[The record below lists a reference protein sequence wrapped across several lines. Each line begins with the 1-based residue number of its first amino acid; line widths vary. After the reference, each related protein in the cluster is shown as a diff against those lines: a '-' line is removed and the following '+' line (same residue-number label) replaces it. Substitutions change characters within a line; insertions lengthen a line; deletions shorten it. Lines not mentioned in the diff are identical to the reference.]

1 MSSGKSEDFELD
13 DAFDEE
19 SSGDFD
25 NDDVSKSNNVK
36 NSLTKR
42 RVIDDILEEQ
52 FADVQGKPALYRPQA
67 QYVGEYCGLMGCEYS
82 PVEKRQ

>member
-1 MSSGKSEDFELD
+1 MSSGKSEEFELD

-42 RVIDDILEEQ
+42 RVIDDILEERRLQ
-52 FADVQGKPALYRPQA
+52 RKIKDYDYDLEDEDEA
-67 QYVGEYCGLMGCEYS
+67 
-82 PVEKRQ
+82 

>member
-13 DAFDEE
+13 DSFDEE

-25 NDDVSKSNNVK
+25 NGDVNKSNNVK

-42 RVIDDILEEQ
+42 RVIDDILEERRLQ
-52 FADVQGKPALYRPQA
+52 RKIKEFDYDLDDEDDEIDV
-67 QYVGEYCGLMGCEYS
+67 
-82 PVEKRQ
+82 

>member
-13 DAFDEE
+13 DSFDEE

-25 NDDVSKSNNVK
+25 NEDVNKSNNVK

-42 RVIDDILEEQ
+42 RVIDDILEERRLQ
-52 FADVQGKPALYRPQA
+52 RKIKEFDYDLDDEDDETDV
-67 QYVGEYCGLMGCEYS
+67 
-82 PVEKRQ
+82 

>member
-42 RVIDDILEEQ
+42 RVIDDILEERRLQ
-52 FADVQGKPALYRPQA
+52 RKIKDYDYDLDDDDK
-67 QYVGEYCGLMGCEYS
+67 
-82 PVEKRQ
+82 

>member
-42 RVIDDILEEQ
+42 RVIDDILEERRLQ
-52 FADVQGKPALYRPQA
+52 RKIKDYDYDLDDDEA
-67 QYVGEYCGLMGCEYS
+67 
-82 PVEKRQ
+82 

>member
-25 NDDVSKSNNVK
+25 NEDVNKSNNVK

-42 RVIDDILEEQ
+42 RVIDDILEERRLQ
-52 FADVQGKPALYRPQA
+52 RKIKEFDYDLDDDDETDV
-67 QYVGEYCGLMGCEYS
+67 
-82 PVEKRQ
+82 

>member
-1 MSSGKSEDFELD
+1 MSSGKSEEFELD

-42 RVIDDILEEQ
+42 RVIDDILEERRLQ
-52 FADVQGKPALYRPQA
+52 RKIKDYDYDLEDDDDA
-67 QYVGEYCGLMGCEYS
+67 
-82 PVEKRQ
+82 

>member
-42 RVIDDILEEQ
+42 RVIDDILEERRLQ
-52 FADVQGKPALYRPQA
+52 RKIKDYDYDLDDDESDDA
-67 QYVGEYCGLMGCEYS
+67 
-82 PVEKRQ
+82 

>member
-42 RVIDDILEEQ
+42 RVIDDILEERRLQ
-52 FADVQGKPALYRPQA
+52 RKIKEFDYDFVDDDDV
-67 QYVGEYCGLMGCEYS
+67 
-82 PVEKRQ
+82 

>member
-1 MSSGKSEDFELD
+1 MSSGKSEEFELD

-42 RVIDDILEEQ
+42 RVIDDILEERRLQ
-52 FADVQGKPALYRPQA
+52 RKIKDYDYDLEDEDDA
-67 QYVGEYCGLMGCEYS
+67 
-82 PVEKRQ
+82 

>member
-19 SSGDFD
+19 PSGDFD
-25 NDDVSKSNNVK
+25 NDDVSKSNNIK

-42 RVIDDILEEQ
+42 RVIDDILEERRLQ
-52 FADVQGKPALYRPQA
+52 RKIKELDYDIDDEDDDTNV
-67 QYVGEYCGLMGCEYS
+67 
-82 PVEKRQ
+82 

>member
-19 SSGDFD
+19 PSGDFD
-25 NDDVSKSNNVK
+25 NDDVSKSNNIK

-42 RVIDDILEEQ
+42 RVIDDMLEERRLQ
-52 FADVQGKPALYRPQA
+52 RKIKDYDYDLDDENDDADV
-67 QYVGEYCGLMGCEYS
+67 
-82 PVEKRQ
+82 

>member
-25 NDDVSKSNNVK
+25 NEDVNKSNNVK

-42 RVIDDILEEQ
+42 RVIDDILEERRLQ
-52 FADVQGKPALYRPQA
+52 RKIKEFDYDLDDDDDVD
-67 QYVGEYCGLMGCEYS
+67 V
-82 PVEKRQ
+82 

>member
-13 DAFDEE
+13 DSFDEE

-25 NDDVSKSNNVK
+25 NEDVNKSNNVK

-42 RVIDDILEEQ
+42 RVIDDILEERRLQ
-52 FADVQGKPALYRPQA
+52 RKIKEFDYDLDDDDDV
-67 QYVGEYCGLMGCEYS
+67 
-82 PVEKRQ
+82 

>member
-1 MSSGKSEDFELD
+1 MSSGKSEEFELD

-42 RVIDDILEEQ
+42 RVIDDILEERRLQ
-52 FADVQGKPALYRPQA
+52 RKIKDYDYDLEDEDEV
-67 QYVGEYCGLMGCEYS
+67 
-82 PVEKRQ
+82 

>member
-19 SSGDFD
+19 SSSDFD

-42 RVIDDILEEQ
+42 RVIDDILEERRLQ
-52 FADVQGKPALYRPQA
+52 RKIKDYDYDLDDDESDDA
-67 QYVGEYCGLMGCEYS
+67 
-82 PVEKRQ
+82 

>member
-13 DAFDEE
+13 DAFDED
-19 SSGDFD
+19 SGDFD

-42 RVIDDILEEQ
+42 RVIDDILEERRLQ
-52 FADVQGKPALYRPQA
+52 RKIKDYDYDLDDADD
-67 QYVGEYCGLMGCEYS
+67 E
-82 PVEKRQ
+82 

>member
-1 MSSGKSEDFELD
+1 MSSGKSEEFELD

-42 RVIDDILEEQ
+42 RVIDDILEERRLLRKIKDYDYDLED
-52 FADVQGKPALYRPQA
+52 DVDDGD
-67 QYVGEYCGLMGCEYS
+67 E
-82 PVEKRQ
+82 

>member
-19 SSGDFD
+19 SGDFD

-42 RVIDDILEEQ
+42 RVIDDILEERRLQ
-52 FADVQGKPALYRPQA
+52 RKIKDYDYDLEDDDDA
-67 QYVGEYCGLMGCEYS
+67 
-82 PVEKRQ
+82 

>member
-19 SSGDFD
+19 SGGDFD

-42 RVIDDILEEQ
+42 RVIDDILEERRLQ
-52 FADVQGKPALYRPQA
+52 RKIKDYDYDLDEDEV
-67 QYVGEYCGLMGCEYS
+67 
-82 PVEKRQ
+82 